1 MNRWKSR
8 GGKSQQK
15 EDKRRER
22 QKTEDAGAR
31 KGRKVVKYSVFDDL
45 WLRRL
50 KSRLAKKAGAEPSGE
65 MRDERLHFAWCEAHV
80 EVKIKKH
87 FSFGAFLKVEIL
99 KKCTPL
105 WREAH
110 FQVERVKNWRSRT
123 ILEVP
128 PWWHKHISK
137 SKVLRLTVSDHFS
150 MSRCGKCA
158 LQLQLQLQLQLHY
171 SYSYHYSSTT
181 LQYTTLQLQLQRQM
195 QLQPQLQLSQLQ
207 LHYTTSITLQLQ
219 LQLQLQLHYTTL
231 QYSTLQVQLQLHY
244 INWSTLTTPHH
255 TTLQYSTVQYSTLHH
270 KIIGPDNPTCYQLL

>member
-99 KKCTPL
+99 KKCTPS

-110 FQVERVKNWRSRT
+110 FQVERVKN
-123 ILEVP
+123 
-128 PWWHKHISK
+128 
-137 SKVLRLTVSDHFS
+137 
-150 MSRCGKCA
+150 
-158 LQLQLQLQLQLHY
+158 
-171 SYSYHYSSTT
+171 
-181 LQYTTLQLQLQRQM
+181 
-195 QLQPQLQLSQLQ
+195 
-207 LHYTTSITLQLQ
+207 
-219 LQLQLQLHYTTL
+219 
-231 QYSTLQVQLQLHY
+231 
-244 INWSTLTTPHH
+244 
-255 TTLQYSTVQYSTLHH
+255 
-270 KIIGPDNPTCYQLL
+270 